1 LISGTVNGRRALK
14 ALQILILDDHKDA
27 REALSVKLSREV
39 GLEVTAL
46 PASAPEAVSE
56 ALSAS
61 PDVVLMD
68 IKTRLGNGLKLCH
81 KLVTENPDVHVLIL
95 TSCASQS
102 EIDQFGRI
110 GVAGCLFKDLETDAL
125 LKAIRSL
132 RNIGDT
138 S

>member
-1 LISGTVNGRRALK
+1 LQ

-27 REALSVKLSREV
+27 REALSQKLSEEV
-39 GLEVTAL
+39 GLEVIAL

-68 IKTRLGNGLKLCH
+68 IKTRLGNGLKLCR
-81 KLVTENPDVHVLIL
+81 KVVSENPDMHVLIL

-102 EIDQFGRI
+102 EMDQFGKI
-110 GVAGCLFKDLETDAL
+110 GVAGCLFKDLETGAL
-125 LKAIRSL
+125 LEAIRSL
-132 RNIGDT
+132 
-138 S
+138 

>member
-1 LISGTVNGRRALK
+1 M
-14 ALQILILDDHKDA
+14 LQILILDDHKDA
-27 REALSVKLSREV
+27 REALSQKLSEEV
-39 GLEVTAL
+39 GLEVSAL

-68 IKTRLGNGLKLCH
+68 TKTRLGSGLKLCREV
-81 KLVTENPDVHVLIL
+81 VTEKPSVNVLIL

-102 EIDQFGRI
+102 EIEQFDKI
-110 GVAGCLFKDLETDAL
+110 GVAGCLFKDLETSTL

-132 RNIGDT
+132 
-138 S
+138 